1 MSSALAGVDA
11 FAVEVEVDIANGVP
25 GFKTVGLAEG
35 AARESM
41 DRVKAAI
48 KNSGYDFPY
57 RRLTVNLAP
66 ADSRKE
72 GSAFDLPIA
81 LGLLAANRALKSDR
95 LHDYL
100 ILGELSLNGIVKGIK
115 GGLPT
120 AILAR
125 AQKFAGV
132 ILPRANAM
140 EAAVAGEGISI
151 YGVDSLQETAEFLDG
166 LRGLTAV
173 KADLSQV
180 FSAANGYD
188 VDFSEVRGQEQAK
201 RALEVAAA
209 GGHNVLMIGPPGSGK
224 TMLAKRLPTILP
236 EMTFEEAIET
246 TKVHSVMGLMNG
258 NALIATRPFR
268 SPHHTISDAGLIGGG
283 PLPRPGEV
291 SLAHHGVLFL
301 DELPEFR
308 KNVLEV
314 LRQPLED
321 LRITISRV
329 MGTLTFPASIMLVAA
344 MNPCPCGFF
353 ADPTHE
359 CNCAPL
365 TVQRYRSR
373 ISGPLLDRIDI
384 HIEVPAVKY
393 KELTDNRAAEPS
405 AAIRERVDRARAPAV
420 GTLRGQTAVRQR
432 PDGRARVDRILPG
445 GQRRRAAAGAGNQP
459 AGPERARLHPHPE
472 GRAYYRRPRRRR
484 PNRRPSHQRSNPVPL
499 PGPRRRV
506 SAVASRQQNRAPR
519 PSPQR
524 AGRTNRRSIFAAEVI
539 SIGVITPLDKHTNER
554 IHSVTISIQVFEI
567 EESVCPARI
576 TGKPVRCSIVSPF
589 WAAPQE
595 GGCDKKGIYFPSIGG
610 R

>member
-11 FAVEVEVDIANGVP
+11 FAVEVEVDIAGGIP
-25 GFKTVGLAEG
+25 GFRTVGLAEG
-35 AARESM
+35 AARESL

-48 KNSGYDFPY
+48 KNAGFDFPS

-66 ADSRKE
+66 ADTRKE

-81 LGLLAANRALKSDR
+81 LGLIAANRSLKRDHLR
-95 LHDYL
+95 EYL
-100 ILGELSLNGIVKGIK
+100 ILGELSLDGRVKSIK
-115 GGLPT
+115 GGLST

-132 ILPRANAM
+132 VLPRANAL
-140 EAAVAGEGISI
+140 EAAVAAEGISI
-151 YGVDSLQETAEFLDG
+151 YGVESLQETVEFLEDRRQ
-166 LRGLTAV
+166 LMPVR
-173 KADLSQV
+173 ADISEV
-180 FSAANGYD
+180 FASASSYE

-246 TKVHSVMGLMNG
+246 TKVHSVMGLMDG
-258 NALIATRPFR
+258 QALIATRPFR

-283 PLPRPGEV
+283 PVPRPGEV

-321 LRITISRV
+321 MKITISRV

-353 ADPTHE
+353 TDSAHE
-359 CNCAPL
+359 CTCSEQM
-365 TVQRYRSR
+365 VQRYRSR

-393 KELTDNRAAEPS
+393 KELTDARAAEPS
-405 AAIRERVDRARAPAV
+405 AAIRERVDAARKAQLERFAGRRIFCNAQMGARELTAFCRVDSAGERLLELAINRLGLSARAYTRILKV
-420 GTLRGQTAVRQR
+420 
-432 PDGRARVDRILPG
+432 ARTIADLDASGPIAAHHISEAIQYRSLDRIG
-445 GQRRRAAAGAGNQP
+445 
-459 AGPERARLHPHPE
+459 
-472 GRAYYRRPRRRR
+472 
-484 PNRRPSHQRSNPVPL
+484 S
-499 PGPRRRV
+499 
-506 SAVASRQQNRAPR
+506 
-519 PSPQR
+519 
-524 AGRTNRRSIFAAEVI
+524 
-539 SIGVITPLDKHTNER
+539 
-554 IHSVTISIQVFEI
+554 
-567 EESVCPARI
+567 
-576 TGKPVRCSIVSPF
+576 
-589 WAAPQE
+589 
-595 GGCDKKGIYFPSIGG
+595 
-610 R
+610 